1 MTWRRMTTSEN
12 QLAWIWGGLAV
23 ATAVLTPVWVWV
35 APFLR
40 PCLFRR
46 VTGVP
51 CPSCGATRG
60 VLALFDG
67 RPVDALGHNPLM
79 VLLVIAFGVG
89 GILAPVWARTVG
101 VLPEIRHPLPGW
113 IRLGIVA
120 VIIVN
125 WVWVIAVH

>member
-1 MTWRRMTTSEN
+1 M
-12 QLAWIWGGLAV
+12 

-46 VTGVP
+46 VTGIP

-67 RPVDALGHNPLM
+67 SPGDALGHNPLM
-79 VLLVIAFGVG
+79 VVLVIAFFVG
-89 GILAPVWARTVG
+89 GLLAPIWARAAG
-101 VLPEIRHPLPGW
+101 VFPEVNSPLPGW
-113 IRLGIVA
+113 IRVGIVA